1 MKKYNTIV
9 FILRAQPVHNAHI
22 EIIKKASRMA
32 DKVIAIVG
40 SSRQPRTYKNP
51 FSADERATMIRSSIP
66 ELDNVYLASNT
77 DSIYNDQA
85 WCIRIQEIVSKYSGN
100 NIGIIGHEKDSSS
113 WYLKMFPQ
121 WDRIEVDNIVE
132 PLDATSIRDLYFRK
146 DFNPKFISNVVPP
159 SVLEYLMEFKET
171 PAYTQIIK
179 EKEFIA
185 VYKKQ
190 FESIPY
196 PPIFVTSDA
205 IVVKSGHVL
214 LIERKSFPGAG
225 LWALPGGFVNANT
238 DKSVLDAMLRE
249 LKEETKIKVPVPVLK
264 GNIKADKVFDAISR
278 STRGRTITHAFYI
291 ELPDGELPKIK
302 GSDDAISAKWIPIG
316 ELDSSKMYEDH
327 FEIISYF
334 IGA

>member
-32 DKVIAIVG
+32 DKVIAIIG
-40 SSRQPRTYKNP
+40 SSNQPRTYKNP
-51 FSADERATMIRSSIP
+51 FSADERFMMIRSSIS

-85 WCIRIQEIVSKYSGN
+85 WCIRIQEIVSKHSGN

-146 DFNPKFISNVVPP
+146 DFNQKFISNVVPP
-159 SVLEYLMEFKET
+159 SVLDYLIEFKET

-190 FESIPY
+190 FESLPY

-205 IVVKSGHVL
+205 IVVQSGHVL

-225 LWALPGGFVNANT
+225 LWALPGGFVNADS

-264 GNIKADKVFDAISR
+264 GNIKAAKVFDAISR

-291 ELPDGELPKIK
+291 ELPDGELPKVK

-316 ELDSSKMYEDH
+316 ELNSAKMYEDH
-327 FEIISYF
+327 YEIISYF